1 MLMNSKIIL
10 IIAVIFTACSSSS
23 GTEQSRTQN
32 IKTILPDNNHTTVI
46 NQWEEVNFRT
56 YMSKGEQI
64 HFIASSELNPVDPFE
79 GPGEYGAH
87 NLFDRDLN
95 TAWVEGV
102 EGYGTGEYI
111 ITEAGTQLPSVITIH
126 NGYQKTERLYRMN
139 SRPRKLKLSLYA
151 GFFFEGDVSEIATRY
166 RIKQIDGPVYIE
178 MEDRMGLQNII
189 MPFIRE
195 SAIECKDSLTAV
207 FYSDHEEEIEQ
218 RKKMCPTCDLVPRF
232 SFFVRLEIADVYEGS
247 EWDDTCISE
256 IAFLYSENKGESE
269 LSGSDEKILRVYN
282 DAGRVYADTETR
294 KGIIVIDR
302 TMLKEYKELPD
313 NMHMDIILMDVSPDN
328 EWAQLDLLFYE
339 EGANRAEEYS
349 IIYNVRMQKRV
360 DESILET
367 KYGIFGFVE
376 DKGRIWLD
384 TIDGYI
390 DLDQIKEKMESA
402 PDQPE
407 SSS

>member
-1 MLMNSKIIL
+1 MSSKTIL
-10 IIAVIFTACSSSS
+10 IIAVVMTACSSSS

-32 IKTILPDNNHTTVI
+32 IKNSLPDNNHTTVI
-46 NQWEEVNFRT
+46 TQWEDVNFRAF
-56 YMSKGEQI
+56 MSNGEQI

-79 GPGEYGAH
+79 GLGEYGAH
-87 NLFDRDLN
+87 NLFDGDIN

-102 EGYGTGEYI
+102 KGHGTGEHI
-111 ITEAGTQLPSVITIH
+111 IIEAGKQLPSGITIH

-139 SRPRKLKLSLYA
+139 SRPRKLELSLYA
-151 GFFFEGDVSEIATRY
+151 GFFLEGDVSEIATRY
-166 RIKQIDGPVYIE
+166 RIMQIDGPVYIE

-189 MPFIRE
+189 MPFIYE
-195 SAIECKDSLTAV
+195 DAVAYKDSLTAV

-218 RKKMCPTCDLVPRF
+218 RKKMCPSCDLTPHF
-232 SFFVRLEIADVYEGS
+232 SFFIRFEIADVYEGS
-247 EWDDTCISE
+247 DWDDTCISE
-256 IAFLYSENKGESE
+256 IAFLYSDNEGESG
-269 LSGSDEKILRVYN
+269 LNGSDEKILRVYN
-282 DAGRVYADTETR
+282 DAGRIYADTEKE
-294 KGIIVIDR
+294 KGIMLIDK
-302 TMLKEYKELPD
+302 TMLKEYRELPD

-349 IIYNVRMQKRV
+349 IIYNVRMRKRV
-360 DESILET
+360 DESLLET

-390 DLDQIKEKMESA
+390 DLDEIEEKMES
-402 PDQPE
+402 E
-407 SSS
+407 LE